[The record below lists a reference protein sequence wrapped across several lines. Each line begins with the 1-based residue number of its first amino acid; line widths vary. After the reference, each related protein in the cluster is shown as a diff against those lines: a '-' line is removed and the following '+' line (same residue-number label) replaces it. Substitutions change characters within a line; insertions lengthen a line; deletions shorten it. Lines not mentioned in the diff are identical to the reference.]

1 MQKEA
6 MKVHCVNTYVEVCY
20 SIIVTFRTSCPPI
33 AKSCLD
39 NLRAYLGM
47 YRDRFCTCA
56 LRIAHDSFTTTTAR
70 ARTRTHAHAHTARS
84 KL

>member
-1 MQKEA
+1 MPNAMQKEA

-47 YRDRFCTCA
+47 YRDHFCKCA
-56 LRIAHDSFTTTTAR
+56 HCASLTTPSPPTT
-70 ARTRTHAHAHTARS
+70 HHPHTQ
-84 KL
+84 LG